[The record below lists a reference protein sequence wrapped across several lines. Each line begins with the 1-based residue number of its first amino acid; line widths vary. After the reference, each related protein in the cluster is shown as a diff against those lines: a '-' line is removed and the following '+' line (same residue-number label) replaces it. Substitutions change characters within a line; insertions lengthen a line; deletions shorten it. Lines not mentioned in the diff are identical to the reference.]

1 MGADKN
7 TNGTAQINA
16 TGQTNR
22 MNRREWSWV
31 LYDVGNSAFVMLA
44 TAVLPIYYAG
54 LSEGSVVV
62 EWGLTETVV
71 SLIVAL
77 LMPFLGSLA
86 DYPKN
91 KKKFFIGAVATG
103 VVACAALGIAT
114 TALPFLIIYVI
125 AAVGVNSSMVFYD
138 GFLVDAT
145 TTKRYDS
152 VSSKGYAWGY
162 IGSLIPFLACIAL
175 IFGGEAIGIDRA
187 LGVRLSLLITAAWWL
202 AFSIPLIRNVHQ
214 THFKAPEA
222 HAIKKTFIGLGKTV
236 KAIIADKK
244 MLFFLLA
251 FFCYIDGVHTIIRM
265 ATSFGTDLGIDSTQ
279 LVLAL
284 VVTQLVAFPSALLF
298 GKLARRLGARVMLIA
313 AVIAYAIIT
322 LYAAFFLKTA
332 FEFWILAVAVGLF
345 QGGIQAL
352 SRSYFGKLIPLE
364 HANEYYGFFD
374 IFGKYAAILGT
385 FLMSSFTALTGSAN
399 WGILSITLLF
409 ILGLV
414 FLVLMPKS
422 EPT

>member
-1 MGADKN
+1 
-7 TNGTAQINA
+7 
-16 TGQTNR
+16 

-114 TALPFLIIYVI
+114 TALPFLIVYVI

-145 TTKRYDS
+145 TAEKYDS

-162 IGSLIPFLACIAL
+162 IGSLIPFLVCIAI
-175 IFGGEAIGIDRA
+175 IFGGGAIGIDRA

-214 THFKAPEA
+214 THFKTPEA

-236 KAIIADKK
+236 KAIVADKK

-298 GKLARRLGARVMLIA
+298 GKLARRLGARVMLIV
-313 AVIAYAIIT
+313 AVVAYMFIT

-374 IFGKYAAILGT
+374 IFGKYAAVFGT
-385 FLMSSFTALTGSAN
+385 LLMSSFTALTGSAN
-399 WGILSITLLF
+399 WGILSITALF
-409 ILGLV
+409 IAGLV
-414 FLVLMPKS
+414 FLLLMPKES
-422 EPT
+422 RAHTLNKRS